1 MKVQSSRDKF
11 FWTSERP
18 QDFVLTQ
25 WRRDRS
31 SVGGVFLSYRA
42 VMFAFVVVNYVLNLL
57 TIDYR
62 PYFLIYLTNHGL
74 TLILAEQA
82 CGLSLVV
89 YCYVRQSRDEGFDL
103 SE

>member
-1 MKVQSSRDKF
+1 MKVQSTREKF
-11 FWTSERP
+11 FWTSDRP

-62 PYFLIYLTNHGL
+62 PYFLIYLTNQGL
-74 TLILAEQA
+74 TLILTEQTL
-82 CGLSLVV
+82 GLCLVAYAYTKQNGV
-89 YCYVRQSRDEGFDL
+89 KFYDIAR
-103 SE
+103 